1 MNYKLP
7 TTSYPNRL
15 NDPKSTLCLSAFVAM
30 PSFLYI
36 CRGFFTNHPFLCKTN
51 PILSAV
57 GGLQMNVSSI
67 LTTDYENKSNW
78 TLGKNKPNSNPIKP
92 NFQKAQMNVNS
103 LITKDYRKK
112 DDFAVRKNK
121 PNSNPISVKP
131 KMSASV
137 FVTKDYDNV
146 TAFRPQKNKPNQS
159 QSLVKDLIALV
170 SAWMFISK
178 TAKKFLWLLPSAIT
192 IFPGKFNKPGERK
205 AECSARP
212 KLRTDPMNLLGIM
225 PAKEGKIDLKHSFL
239 SAVADCR
246 SAFCFFTVNRICVIR
261 VIRS

>member
-36 CRGFFTNHPFLCKTN
+36 RRERSTNQLPFMQNKPN
-51 PILSAV
+51 FRKS
-57 GGLQMNVSSI
+57 QMNVSI
-67 LTTDYENKSNW
+67 FLQMAYEYKSNW
-78 TLGKNKPNSNPIKP
+78 TLGENKPNSKP
-92 NFQKAQMNVNS
+92 NKPNLPEGKIDAKCVF
-103 LITKDYRKK
+103 TKDYRKN

-131 KMSASV
+131 KMNV
-137 FVTKDYDNV
+137 NLYVIEDYENE
-146 TAFRPQKNKPNQS
+146 TAFRLQKNKPNQT
-159 QSLVKDLIALV
+159 QSLVKDLNALV
-170 SAWMFISK
+170 NAWMFISK
-178 TAKKFLWLLPSAIT
+178 TTKNSCSRCRAVLQCFSEN
-192 IFPGKFNKPGERK
+192 FDKPGERK

-225 PAKEGKIDLKHSFL
+225 PAKEGKIDLKHSF
-239 SAVADCR
+239 CR
-246 SAFCFFTVNRICVIR
+246 SAFCC
-261 VIRS
+261 